1 MRDSTGGGNK
11 NLSRFYNSL
20 LLALYKVGP
29 FKQGDHTPNTRKGK
43 DFIDK
48 KSNEIFCK
56 KWEKDPKLAFV
67 CINLKS

>member
-1 MRDSTGGGNK
+1 VRDGVKK

-29 FKQGDHTPNTRKGK
+29 FKQGNHTPNMRKGK
-43 DFIDK
+43 YFIDK
-48 KSNEIFCK
+48 KNNEIVCQ

-67 CINLKS
+67 GINLKS